1 MLNKPLEL
9 RMDLRA
15 GESNVSAIITATSA
29 GDMGAKQALRQLA
42 TRLQLTTAACAT
54 KKAIQ
59 FGSGFVKQAKTSKRH
74 GHEQLD

>member
-1 MLNKPLEL
+1 MQVNN
-9 RMDLRA
+9 
-15 GESNVSAIITATSA
+15 NVFGIIKTTIA

-42 TRLQLTTAACAT
+42 TRLQLTSAACAI

-74 GHEQLD
+74 GHEQLE